1 MFKLLQRQQA
11 IMSVLGLYSG
21 RCDGA
26 WGPDTVAAKVE
37 WESRDDFEPAVISRG
52 APFYPGCKLPKGF
65 MWLGGNITVKRLK
78 EEDIQAAITKSGGL
92 LTATEVDT
100 HVFPKETKPV
110 VQEKVA
116 EVKPSATQAQQA
128 NQKS

>member
-11 IMSVLGLYSG
+11 IMSVLGFYSG

-37 WESRDDFEPAVISRG
+37 WESRDDFDPAVISRG

-65 MWLGGNITVKRLK
+65 TWMSGNILSTRVK
-78 EEDIQAAITKSGGL
+78 EEDIQAAITKSGGM
-92 LTATEVDT
+92 LTASEVDT
-100 HVFPKETKPV
+100 HVFPKETKPAA
-110 VQEKVA
+110 QEKTA
-116 EVKPSATQAQQA
+116 EVKPAPTQATQA